1 MKEKILYTCEI
12 CHTDYTDKKTA
23 KECEVSHKKG
33 LKIVNQ
39 RFRPYTQDRSGFPIR
54 IEVADEKG
62 NKAVYKR

>member
-1 MKEKILYTCEI
+1 MRYVTLIIRTKRLLRNVK
-12 CHTDYTDKKTA
+12 
-23 KECEVSHKKG
+23 

-39 RFRPYTQDRSGFPIR
+39 RFRPYTQDQSGFPIR